1 MTNLTVAE
9 TNNIFELATIKKL
22 RFQSKRGN
30 LTVEDLWD
38 IPLKTTVKS
47 DVSLDEIAVEL
58 QKTLQNSSVVS
69 FVDKDSKDDVVTV
82 DNKLRFEI
90 VIYIIEKRV
99 AMGKQ
104 RKLMNERKAELE
116 TFQSILRS
124 ARIEQLKSLSVEE
137 LEAKIKLLSETS

>member
-116 TFQSILRS
+116 TLQSILADR
-124 ARIEQLKSLSVEE
+124 RNEQLKSFSVEE
-137 LEAKIKLLSETS
+137 LEAKIKLLSKKA

>member
-1 MTNLTVAE
+1 MTNLTVTE

-58 QKTLQNSSVVS
+58 QKTLQSSVVS